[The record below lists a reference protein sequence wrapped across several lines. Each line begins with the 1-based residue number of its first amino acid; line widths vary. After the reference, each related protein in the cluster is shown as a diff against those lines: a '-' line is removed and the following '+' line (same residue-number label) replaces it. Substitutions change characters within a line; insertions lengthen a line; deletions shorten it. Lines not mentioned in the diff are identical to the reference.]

1 MTDSTAA
8 VASPKASLWEDFVD
22 IFYQPS
28 EVFARRRDGKFGL
41 ALLFLAVT
49 SGILFVL
56 FRNGLGPIFDAE
68 IARSNATTLAA
79 NPELSAEQ
87 LAQGQAMM
95 EKFAGVGYVIGMPI
109 AVVLTGLVLW
119 LVGKLFDAKQSVAA
133 AVMIA
138 TYSQFPR
145 LIELCV
151 NAVQGIMMSPEN
163 ITSRFSVSLGL
174 ARFLDSASIHP
185 LLLALIGSVDVF
197 TIWVTILIGI
207 GLYVVA
213 GVKKESAAIA
223 AMLVWLVSL
232 VPALFGALQQ
242 A

>member
-8 VASPKASLWEDFVD
+8 IAPPKPSLWEDFID

-28 EVFARRRDGKFGL
+28 AVFSRRRDGKFGL

-49 SGILFVL
+49 SGILFFV

-68 IARSNATTLAA
+68 IARSNAATLAA
-79 NPELSAEQ
+79 NPELNAEQ

-95 EKFAGVGYVIGMPI
+95 EKFASVGYVIGMPI
-109 AVVLTGLVLW
+109 AVLLTGLVVW
-119 LVGKLFDAKQSVAA
+119 LVGKLFDAKQTVAMA
-133 AVMIA
+133 IMIA

-151 NAVQGIMMSPEN
+151 NAVQGIMMSPES
-163 ITSRFSVSLGL
+163 ITSRFSVSLGVG
-174 ARFLDSASIHP
+174 RFLDPESVHP
-185 LLLALIGSVDVF
+185 VLLALVGSVDVF

-223 AMLVWLVSL
+223 AVLVWLVGL